1 MVCYQPHTYICN
13 MTKAIKLLTLLLLII
28 GVNDTRA
35 QEAWT
40 LEKCIEHALGNN
52 ISVGQ
57 AQLASE
63 QSKLLYQQSKGAV
76 LPNLNASA
84 GHNYNFGRTI
94 DPFTNQFVNQSIQS
108 NNISLSTGM
117 VLFNGLQN
125 HNNIAQAKTNLMA
138 SLSEL
143 EAAKNNIMLNVST
156 LYLQA
161 IQNKKQ
167 AEGATLQKENTK
179 AQLERSKKLVEAGVI
194 NALSIYNLEAQ
205 LATDELNLINFE
217 NAWRQS
223 IVALKTLLMIAPET
237 PFEPVI
243 PESVQPELEESL
255 PLQVLVQDAIRR
267 LPETQAAE
275 LRLEAAHIGE
285 KAAKGARSPRL
296 SVFANINTVYS
307 ESRREISDTRLMG
320 FREIGIVQGSGTPVL
335 VPDYAFSYRITPFGE
350 QIRDNFGQALGFGLS
365 IPILNGFQTH
375 LNISRSRI
383 QIQQQEL
390 LLSQTKNQIYTD
402 VANAWANTEA
412 ARQRYEAS
420 LKNEEAQGRN
430 YEFSSKRFEAGLLNS
445 AELIQA
451 QNNLNNARITRIQAQ
466 FEYIFRK
473 NVLRFYQ
480 GKDMK
485 LN

>member
-1 MVCYQPHTYICN
+1 MQAGASTKYICT
-13 MTKAIKLLTLLLLII
+13 MKKARIFISFLLFTGLAHPIYAQ
-28 GVNDTRA
+28 GV
-35 QEAWT
+35 WT
-40 LEKCIEHALGNN
+40 LEKCIDHALKNN
-52 ISVGQ
+52 ITVAQ
-57 AQLASE
+57 AALSKE
-63 QSKLLYQQSKGAV
+63 QSELAYQQSRGAV

-108 NNISLSTGM
+108 NSISLSSGM

-125 HNNIAQAKTNLMA
+125 HNNIQLSRTNLMA

-143 EAAKNNIMLNVST
+143 EAAKNNIMLSVST
-156 LYLQA
+156 MYLQA
-161 IQNKKQ
+161 IQNKTQ
-167 AEGATLQKENTK
+167 AESARLQKETTK
-179 AQLERSKKLVEAGVI
+179 AQLERSRKLVEAGVI

-205 LATDELNLINFE
+205 FASDELNEVNFE

-223 IVALKTLLMIAPET
+223 VVSLKTLLMIAPEI
-237 PFEPVI
+237 PFELVI
-243 PESVQPELEESL
+243 PDSVDPELEESL
-255 PLQVLVQDAIRR
+255 PLQTLVQDAISR
-267 LPETQAAE
+267 LPETQAAA
-275 LRLEAAHIGE
+275 LRLEAAQIGE
-285 KAAKGARSPRL
+285 KVAKGARSPRL

-307 ESRREISDTRLMG
+307 ESRREISDTRLNG
-320 FREIGIVQGSGTPVL
+320 FREIGFVQGSGDPVMI
-335 VPDYAFSYRITPFGE
+335 PDYAFSYRITPFGE
-350 QIRDNFGQALGFGLS
+350 QIRDNFGQAVGFGLS

-375 LNISRSRI
+375 LNIARSRL

-390 LLSQTKNQIYTD
+390 MLSQTKNQIYTD

-420 LKNEEAQGRN
+420 LKNEAAQNRN
-430 YEFSSKRFEAGLLNS
+430 FEFSTKRFEAGLLNS

-451 QNNLNNARITRIQAQ
+451 QNNMNNARIGRIQAQ

-480 GKDMK
+480 GKEMK